1 MDGNLR
7 LRAAHWRSAGP
18 HHPPRPHPGDERRLL
33 PPQAKP
39 PQTSLTSPSQTRLGG
54 GEALPLRSSA
64 SPPPKYHFLILYW
77 LPFTPP
83 QWSTFTPPLTEMLQ
97 VANRFATLVSRRTG
111 MQFDGLIPKNC
122 HKFPFTLIPFQAG
135 LLSLS

>member
-39 PQTSLTSPSQTRLGG
+39 PQTSLTSPSQTRLGA

-83 QWSTFTPPLTEMLQ
+83 QWSTFTPPLTDTCALPTVHSPHSLLQ
-97 VANRFATLVSRRTG
+97 A
-111 MQFDGLIPKNC
+111 
-122 HKFPFTLIPFQAG
+122 QAQNPVPEH
-135 LLSLS
+135 LPST

>member
-83 QWSTFTPPLTEMLQ
+83 QWSTFTPPLTLNFVEFLEQ
-97 VANRFATLVSRRTG
+97 EP
-111 MQFDGLIPKNC
+111 D
-122 HKFPFTLIPFQAG
+122 AG
-135 LLSLS
+135 LGNGGLGRLAACLIES

>member
-39 PQTSLTSPSQTRLGG
+39 PQTSLTSPSQTRLGA

-83 QWSTFTPPLTEMLQ
+83 QWSTFTPPLTH
-97 VANRFATLVSRRTG
+97 ARRGTERHR
-111 MQFDGLIPKNC
+111 N
-122 HKFPFTLIPFQAG
+122 TN
-135 LLSLS
+135 

>member
-83 QWSTFTPPLTEMLQ
+83 QWSTFTPPLTTKFWTKFFNQ
-97 VANRFATLVSRRTG
+97 VRFSLPDRGGIGVS
-111 MQFDGLIPKNC
+111 P
-122 HKFPFTLIPFQAG
+122 
-135 LLSLS
+135 